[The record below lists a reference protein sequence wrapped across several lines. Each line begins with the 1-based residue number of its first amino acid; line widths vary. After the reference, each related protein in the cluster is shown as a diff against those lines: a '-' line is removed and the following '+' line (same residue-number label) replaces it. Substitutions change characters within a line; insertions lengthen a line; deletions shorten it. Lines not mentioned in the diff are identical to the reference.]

1 MKKLFIALLLT
12 KMLCANA
19 AGDGMVVVDA
29 GVSGGKLYEYKNF
42 PTSLIQAR
50 NVYVWVPENYS
61 SQKRYDVVYMHDGQM
76 LFDAETTWNHQEW
89 KVDENVSA
97 LMAEGKIR
105 DCIVVGVWNIAESRF
120 HDYFPQKTLNYMS
133 EAEFCEF
140 DKELDASRMNA
151 DSYLKFIVN
160 ELKPYIDKNF
170 STNKGREH
178 TFLMGSSMGG
188 LISLYGLCEYPD
200 VFGGAAC
207 LSMHTLMVTSKLMNI
222 RNTEIAAPAFCRY
235 LEEKLLEANRS
246 KIYID
251 YGDKTLDSYYAP
263 YQQKIDDVLRRKGWH
278 VPYWT
283 TNYYAGMAH
292 TETDWA
298 KRLFIPFMFL
308 LEKE

>member
-1 MKKLFIALLLT
+1 
-12 KMLCANA
+12 
-19 AGDGMVVVDA
+19 
-29 GVSGGKLYEYKNF
+29 
-42 PTSLIQAR
+42 
-50 NVYVWVPENYS
+50 
-61 SQKRYDVVYMHDGQM
+61 
-76 LFDAETTWNHQEW
+76 
-89 KVDENVSA
+89 
-97 LMAEGKIR
+97 
-105 DCIVVGVWNIAESRF
+105 
-120 HDYFPQKTLNYMS
+120 MS

-235 LEEKLLEANRS
+235 LEEKLPEANRS

-263 YQQKIDDVLRRKGWH
+263 YQQKIDDVLRRKG
-278 VPYWT
+278 
-283 TNYYAGMAH
+283 GMCLIGQQIIMQAWLILRP
-292 TETDWA
+292 TGQSA
-298 KRLFIPFMFL
+298 FL
-308 LEKE
+308 YHLCSFWRRSSFTAVKIVTFTAVYVIGLIYLH

>member
-1 MKKLFIALLLT
+1 
-12 KMLCANA
+12 
-19 AGDGMVVVDA
+19 
-29 GVSGGKLYEYKNF
+29 
-42 PTSLIQAR
+42 
-50 NVYVWVPENYS
+50 
-61 SQKRYDVVYMHDGQM
+61 
-76 LFDAETTWNHQEW
+76 
-89 KVDENVSA
+89 
-97 LMAEGKIR
+97 MAEGKIR

-120 HDYFPQKTLNYMS
+120 HDYFPQKMLNYMS

-178 TFLMGSSMGG
+178 TFLMGASMGG

-235 LEEKLLEANRS
+235 LEEKLPEANRS

-283 TNYYAGMAH
+283 TNYYVGMAH